1 MSAINNV
8 VLVGRLTR
16 DAELKF
22 TNTGFPI
29 ANLSLAVNR
38 RVKKGEVWQEEASF
52 FDAVLLGKRAESL
65 AQYLKKGTQ
74 LVVQGELQQRRWE
87 QEGQKRSKVEIV
99 VNDVQF
105 VGGGRGAAA
114 AAGEAE
120 PPTGEIPSRYRR
132 HRRGNARIWRPDG
145 RRFQRRHPLLTISGG
160 TVHVR

>member
-8 VLVGRLTR
+8 VLLGRLTR

-38 RVKKGEVWQEEASF
+38 RVKKGDAWQEEASF

-74 LVVQGELQQRRWE
+74 LSVQGELQQRRWE
-87 QEGQKRSKVEIV
+87 QEGQKRSKVEIL

-105 VGGGRGAAA
+105 VGGRGAPAP
-114 AAGEAE
+114 AGESE
-120 PPTGEIPSRYRR
+120 GGGELPQPGAAPSADEFNDDIP
-132 HRRGNARIWRPDG
+132 
-145 RRFQRRHPLLTISGG
+145 F
-160 TVHVR
+160 

>member
-1 MSAINNV
+1 MSATNNV
-8 VLVGRLTR
+8 VLLGRLTR

-38 RVKKGEVWQEEASF
+38 RVKKAEVWQEEASF

-74 LVVQGELQQRRWE
+74 LVEQGELQQRRWE

-120 PPTGEIPSRYRR
+120 PPTGEIPQPAP
-132 HRRGNARIWRPDG
+132 GGPGAATPA
-145 RRFQRRHPLLTISGG
+145 SGG
-160 TVHVR
+160 PTADDFNDDIPF